1 MSRNIFRTAFVLI
14 FSLLMAGAVFAA
26 PPVKIGAL
34 FSVSGPASFLG
45 EPERNTAV
53 MMVDEI
59 NKAGGIKGRKLELIV
74 YDTQGDATKAVQAAN
89 KLIKDDKVVAIP
101 ARPATAWPSFP
112 LWKKRRFLLSPARR
126 ELK

>member
-1 MSRNIFRTAFVLI
+1 MSRNFFQNYFCVV
-14 FSLLMAGAVFAA
+14 FQSLTAGAVFAA

-59 NKAGGIKGRKLELIV
+59 NKPVE
-74 YDTQGDATKAVQAAN
+74 
-89 KLIKDDKVVAIP
+89 
-101 ARPATAWPSFP
+101 
-112 LWKKRRFLLSPARR
+112 
-126 ELK
+126 

>member
-1 MSRNIFRTAFVLI
+1 
-14 FSLLMAGAVFAA
+14 MAGAVFAA

-34 FSVSGPASFLG
+34 FSVTGPASFLG

-74 YDTQGDATKAVQAAN
+74 YDTQGDATKARER
-89 KLIKDDKVVAIP
+89 L
-101 ARPATAWPSFP
+101 AWTPRVTF
-112 LWKKRRFLLSPARR
+112 R
-126 ELK
+126 ELAKLMVDSDLDLAAAEKRFNDKPHK